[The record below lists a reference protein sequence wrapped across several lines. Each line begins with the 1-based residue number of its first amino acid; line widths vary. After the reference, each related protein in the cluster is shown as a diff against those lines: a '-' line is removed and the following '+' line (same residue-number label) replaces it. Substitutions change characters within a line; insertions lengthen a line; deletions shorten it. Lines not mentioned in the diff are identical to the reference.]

1 VKKTTVLIFFIALLL
16 LFNTAYAQVQYYSAD
31 IAVDEKGMSTIK
43 LTITF
48 SDPEKSFN
56 FNVIGKIQ
64 NFNATSNA
72 GQPSCSVVVSGI
84 SLINCNMSLT
94 TEKRT
99 LGLMFETSDFV
110 KALDNKF
117 YLDADLGINRD
128 IQEIFVSARLPEGMA
143 LVSENVTGRLSF
155 PENATYFSDG
165 RRIIVLWK
173 ISNIQS
179 TQPLRFQILYEQ
191 VRPQYLQLWYLIVL
205 GLVTITLLTYIVLRF
220 LKRPEKLILS
230 VLDEYER
237 KVMDAIVHSG
247 GSITQKKVVKE
258 TNLSKAKVSR
268 VVKSLAERG
277 VIEVERAGRTNNLK
291 TTKKR
296 FKFFF

>member
-1 VKKTTVLIFFIALLL
+1 MKKTTVFMFFVMIL
-16 LFNTAYAQVQYYSAD
+16 LFFSIAYAQVQYYTGD

-48 SDPEKSFN
+48 ARPEKTFN
-56 FNVIGKIQ
+56 FTVIGKVQ

-84 SLINCNMSLT
+84 SVINCNMSLT

-99 LGLMFETSDFV
+99 LELRFGTSDFV
-110 KALDNKF
+110 KTLDNKF
-117 YLDADLGINRD
+117 YFDADLGINRD
-128 IQEIFVSARLPEGMA
+128 IKEIFVSARLPEGMA

-155 PENATYFSDG
+155 PENATYYSDG

-173 ISNIQS
+173 ISNMPS
-179 TQPLRFQILYEQ
+179 DLPLRFQILYEQ
-191 VRPQYLQLWYLIVL
+191 VKPQYLQLWYLIVL
-205 GLVTITLLTYIVLRF
+205 GLITVTILTYIILRF

-268 VVKSLAERG
+268 VVKSLADRG
-277 VIEVERAGRTNNLK
+277 LIEVERAGRTNNLK

-296 FKFFF
+296 FKLFF

>member
-1 VKKTTVLIFFIALLL
+1 MKQITAFIFFVTLL
-16 LFNTAYAQVQYYSAD
+16 LFFNIAYAQIQYYVAD
-31 IAVDEKGMSTIK
+31 VAVDEKGGSTVK

-48 SDPEKSFN
+48 AIPEKTFN

-64 NFNATSNA
+64 NFNATSNIE
-72 GQPSCSVVVSGI
+72 PLYCSADVRGI

-94 TEKRT
+94 KEKRT
-99 LGLMFETSDFV
+99 LELRFETSDFV
-110 KALDNKF
+110 KVLENRFYFDANLGLNKN
-117 YLDADLGINRD
+117 IE
-128 IQEIFVSARLPEGMA
+128 EIFVSVRLPEGMA
-143 LVSENVTGRLSF
+143 LVNENVSDRLSF

-173 ISNIQS
+173 LSNLQS
-179 TQPLRFQILYEQ
+179 DQPLRFQILYEQ
-191 VRPQYLQLWYLIVL
+191 VRPQYLQLWYLFVL
-205 GLVTITLLTYIVLRF
+205 GLLILTVLTFIVLRF
-220 LKRPEKLILS
+220 FRRPEKLILS

-237 KVMDAIVHSG
+237 NVMNAITKSG

-268 VVKSLAERG
+268 VVRSLAERG
-277 VIEVERAGRTNNLK
+277 LIEVERAGRTNNLK
-291 TTKKR
+291 VIKKR